1 MSYQRYIF
9 ITIIYILDIF
19 MVYIVVYVN
28 FHWLSIFFKDCLRE
42 HDIMMRTHKF
52 LSCHG
57 KKTDSSGIRLF
68 CSNQEQRFAV
78 HVRLSLTGSVSWGY
92 LRDECL
98 KALTL
103 VSPILQKNGVY
114 L

>member
-1 MSYQRYIF
+1 MLIF
-9 ITIIYILDIF
+9 IGCRF
-19 MVYIVVYVN
+19 
-28 FHWLSIFFKDCLRE
+28 FFKDCLRE